1 MFHAIEFLK
10 QVHSL
15 NLQEQLWGPIS
26 VIAAIMA
33 LIGFWF
39 GRRFPRSDIA
49 AFGLENIGPSARE
62 LLLQRQLDEARA
74 REANDTKMRDAIL
87 SNESELWQLYEPRPR
102 VRYSSPSDASRPKI
116 LVIANNKG
124 GVGKTTL
131 TAGLATYF
139 ERRQQKRV
147 LLIDLD
153 YQGSLTNWMIKA
165 ADIHIPPD
173 QAYRLAHANG
183 LVDGEARELWGAE
196 SLRNDKS
203 AEGFAHA
210 QLITADYTLT
220 QHETKLMLNW
230 LLQGGVPDIRFYI
243 GEALLGRRV
252 QDQEKGFDIVI
263 IDTPPRLTTGTV
275 GALIAA
281 THLIVPTILDPLSA
295 ETVGS
300 FLKQAWAL
308 RQRFNPGLELAGVVG
323 TMTTARPLGKPLTAA
338 ELDVRGL
345 VLSRMAEWKTNAF
358 MFNADIQ
365 DIARIRRRAGVLNP
379 YFSEDD
385 RVPQMFDALGDELW
399 HRMETSKA
407 TEEDTGPR
415 PVLRAGAVR

>member
-1 MFHAIEFLK
+1 MFHAIEFLG
-10 QVHSL
+10 QIHSL
-15 NLQEQLWGPIS
+15 ILQEQLWGPVG
-26 VIAAIMA
+26 VIAATMA
-33 LIGFWF
+33 LVGFWF
-39 GRRFPRSDIA
+39 GRRFPRSNIA
-49 AFGLENIGPSARE
+49 ALASEDIGPSAHE
-62 LLLQRQLDEARA
+62 LLLQKQLDEARA
-74 REANDTKMRDAIL
+74 REASDTKMRDAIL

-102 VRYSSPSDASRPKI
+102 VRYSSPSSASRPKI

-165 ADIHIPPD
+165 ADIHIPPE

-183 LVDGEARELWGAE
+183 LVDGKARELWGAE
-196 SLRNDKS
+196 SLRNEKS
-203 AEGFAHA
+203 TEGFAQA

-230 LLQGGVPDIRFYI
+230 LLQGGVPDIRFYVA
-243 GEALLGRRV
+243 EALLGRRV
-252 QDQEKGFDIVI
+252 QDQDKGFDIVI

-275 GALIAA
+275 GALIAG
-281 THLIVPTILDPLSA
+281 THLVVPTILDLLSA

-323 TMTTARPLGKPLTAA
+323 TMTTARPPGKPLTAA

-345 VLSRMAEWKTNAF
+345 VLSRMEEWKTNAY
-358 MFNADIQ
+358 MFNSDIQ

-399 HRMETSKA
+399 HRMEISKA
-407 TEEDTGPR
+407 TEEETDPL
-415 PVLRAGAVR
+415 PALKAGAVR